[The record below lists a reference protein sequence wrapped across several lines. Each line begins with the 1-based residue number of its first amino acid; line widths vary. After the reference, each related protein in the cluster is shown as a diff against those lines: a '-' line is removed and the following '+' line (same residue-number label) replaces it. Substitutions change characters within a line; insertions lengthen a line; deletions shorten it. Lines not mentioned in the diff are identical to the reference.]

1 MTSYYI
7 TTIFLKNNP
16 TRHNSYIN
24 HPPSYPPR
32 HEVKNVRKGYFFQT
46 ASRSPIT
53 MANSTAGELND
64 TCKLYQR
71 NPSSWPASIIAFH
84 AGLNIFL
91 SIAASLGNVL
101 ILVALHKVTSIYPP
115 TKLLFR
121 CLAVTDLCVGFIVQ
135 PLHVIDI
142 MDDIVR
148 INCTIFW
155 CVGEL
160 GDTFSFVL
168 CGLSIAVSTAISVD
182 RLLALMLGLRYRQV
196 VTLTRVR
203 AVVIF
208 FLSGVVSVGFMRFFW
223 SKRISRTLGL
233 VFIVLYL
240 VISVF
245 SYTKIFLRLRQH
257 QVHDQARPNGG
268 GIPLNIARYKK
279 TVSSIALV
287 QLVLVAC
294 YTPYG
299 IAVALWVLNKIS
311 RMVWLSAATL
321 VYFNSSLNPFLYCWK
336 ITEVRKEVKNTIK
349 QFCGQSS

>member
-1 MTSYYI
+1 
-7 TTIFLKNNP
+7 
-16 TRHNSYIN
+16 
-24 HPPSYPPR
+24 
-32 HEVKNVRKGYFFQT
+32 
-46 ASRSPIT
+46 
-53 MANSTAGELND
+53 MANSTARELND
-64 TCKLYQR
+64 TCEPYKR
-71 NPSSWPASIIAFH
+71 STSWPTSIIAFH

-101 ILVALHKVTSIYPP
+101 ILVALHKVTSIHPP

-142 MDDIVR
+142 MDDIVSM
-148 INCTIFW
+148 NCTIFLY
-155 CVGEL
+155 VGEL

-182 RLLALMLGLRYRQV
+182 RLLALMLGLRYRRV
-196 VTLTRVR
+196 VTLRRVR
-203 AVVIF
+203 EVVIF
-208 FLSGVVSVGFMRFFW
+208 FLSGVVSVGFIRFFW

-240 VISVF
+240 VISIF
-245 SYTKIFLRLRQH
+245 SYTKIFLRLRHH
-257 QVHDQARPNGG
+257 QVHVHDNVHDQAQPNGG
-268 GIPLNIARYKK
+268 GIPLNIARYKR
-279 TVSSIALV
+279 TVSSIAWV

-299 IAVALWVLNKIS
+299 IAVVLWVLNKIS

-336 ITEVRKEVKNTIK
+336 IKEVRQEVKNTIK